1 MTHMH
6 AASAS
11 MIIALAFGLADPA
24 FAAYGDEVE
33 YQCEAPLRESSA
45 GRSCDAINLVQEPEG
60 TCDGLVIC
68 KNSSGGHTR
77 NSGAWKLDSMS
88 KMVNENGVLTGG
100 TPVGKISVKPMP

>member
-33 YQCEAPLRESSA
+33 YQCEAPLRGSSA
-45 GRSCDAINLVQEPEG
+45 GGSCSALNLAENPEG
-60 TCDGLVIC
+60 TCHGLVIC
-68 KNSSGGHTR
+68 RNSSGGSTA
-77 NSGAWKLDSMS
+77 NNGAWKLDSLS